1 MATEKKQKNTAKEM
15 SPKKGG
21 KVLSGVV
28 TSNKMKD
35 TIVVEVSRF
44 VKHQKYGKYMNISK
58 KFKAHDA
65 GNTAKIGD
73 TVQIVETRPISKD
86 KHFKLF
92 GSVI

>member
-1 MATEKKQKNTAKEM
+1 METKKSQKNAVKTVET
-15 SPKKGG
+15 KKGG

-28 TSNKMKD
+28 TSDKMKD

-44 VKHQKYGKYMNISK
+44 VKHPKYGKYMNISK

-73 TVQIVETRPISKD
+73 TVQIMETRPISKD
-86 KHFKLF
+86 KHFTLIPK
-92 GSVI
+92 S